1 MNKPTSPEYS
11 RGWLAGYR
19 EAAADRYTIDEVEE
33 WLYDAPVCT
42 ALSGAKVIDRLR
54 LHLRG
59 PKHGL
64 AGHRRREKW
73 LHDTPASG

>member
-19 EAAADRYTIDEVEE
+19 EAAADRYTLDQIEA
-33 WLYDAPVCT
+33 WLYDAPVCIG
-42 ALSGAKVIDRLR
+42 LSSVKVIDRLR

-64 AGHRRREKW
+64 AAHAKKGRDEVQ
-73 LHDTPASG
+73 P